1 MNPLRIFLVAALIL
15 GGSVFSG
22 VADAEDESR
31 EYPNDWTHRPLIEYF
46 GSSSAVYDMNYAMP
60 AINQILADSEND
72 TANPYNV
79 ISFRQTTGGAGDDPF
94 HTEQSN
100 SRMRD
105 HYGMMGTP
113 TVQFDGDYHQVTGGG
128 VENYQ
133 DYVEAIEDS
142 GTREDD
148 ENFEI
153 VDLDI
158 YCEFRVSE
166 GVGQFEI
173 TVDIL
178 YHGTANSESNDDL
191 EGSLY
196 IFIVEDE
203 VLAYS
208 SYLDEQVNNRMVF
221 REYAIEKE
229 EFTLGVGQSTTYTV
243 VWEIPITQ
251 IDGNGVSGD
260 IKIPINPARLIP
272 IAAVFTGNE
281 EAIQSATPQ
290 STFHDRSKNSEFL
303 NVIYNSE
310 SVNNNGEVEIEI
322 KFSNDEIVSAYVIYF
337 VKGNE
342 GDGNESGTE
351 DLWSFAPMV
360 IDGNIGT
367 AVINIEDSLL
377 YYHIV
382 SFNSHNVFNT
392 SSLYSYVIVQS
403 PEDDGISVPSIPSV
417 SLIASITA
425 VAVIALRR
433 RF

>member
-1 MNPLRIFLVAALIL
+1 MTMRSLAFLLIAGFALVL
-15 GGSVFSG
+15 MVGE
-22 VADAEDESR
+22 ADAENESR
-31 EYPNDWTHRPLIEYF
+31 EYPNGWTHRPLVEHF
-46 GSSSAVYDMNYAMP
+46 GSLSASPDMTYAMP
-60 AINQILADSEND
+60 AINQIIADSEND
-72 TANPYNV
+72 AANPYNV
-79 ISFRQTTGGAGDDPF
+79 ISFRQRIGGDGDDPF
-94 HTEQSN
+94 HTEQSK
-100 SRMRD
+100 SRMTD
-105 HYGMMGTP
+105 HYGKIATP
-113 TVQFDGDYHQVTGGG
+113 FVQFDGKYHEESGGHEG
-128 VENYQ
+128 NYQ
-133 DYVEAIEDS
+133 EYVQAIQNS
-142 GTREDD
+142 GTREDNG
-148 ENFEI
+148 NFEI

-196 IFIVEDE
+196 VFIAEDE
-203 VLAYS
+203 LLAYS

-221 REYAIEKE
+221 REYAIEDK
-229 EFTLGVGQSTTYTV
+229 EFTLGVGESTTYTV

-251 IDGNGVSGD
+251 IDGYGVSGN

-272 IAAVFTGNE
+272 IAAVFNGNE
-281 EAIQSATPQ
+281 EVVQSATPQ
-290 STFHDRSKNSEFL
+290 STYHDRSKNSEFL
-303 NVIYNSE
+303 NVIHNSE

-322 KFSNDEIVSAYVIYF
+322 SFNNDEIVSAYVIYF

-342 GDGNESGTE
+342 GDGNETGTE

-367 AVINIEDSLL
+367 AVINIENSLL

-382 SFNSHNVFNT
+382 SFNSHNVFNA

-403 PEDDGISVPSIPSV
+403 PEDDEDETSLPSV
-417 SLIASITA
+417 SLISSIA
-425 VAVIALRR
+425 AIGIIALRR
-433 RF
+433 RY